1 MSVAPLRLFIN
12 ERKEAEDVGDFAI
25 IKFIQSS
32 CGHYIAVCEG
42 LVLRFKPKVI
52 SVEEETVKIMNAEG
66 NYVNC
71 QEVATIDTGNTLAT
85 GISEDLV
92 EKLNLK
98 DRIDHTNKRCY
109 SGVVKDDD
117 GEPIS
122 KLCSTI
128 PINIKIRERK
138 FSIEAL
144 YDVTPKHTG
153 LLIGMDIIKQLF
165 DEEFT
170 LGN

>member
-1 MSVAPLRLFIN
+1 MSVAPLHLFIN
-12 ERKEAEDVGDFAI
+12 ERKEEDVGDVAI

-32 CGHYIAVCEG
+32 HGGCIAVCEG
-42 LVLRFKPKVI
+42 LVLRYKPKVI
-52 SVEEETVKIMNAEG
+52 SVEEEMVEIMNAEG
-66 NYVNC
+66 NYVKC

-85 GISEDLV
+85 GISEELV
-92 EKLNLK
+92 EKLNLE
-98 DRIDHTNKRCY
+98 DRIDHTNKTCY
-109 SGVVKDDD
+109 SGVVKGDD

-128 PINIKIRERK
+128 PINIKIRKMK
-138 FSIEAL
+138 FSVEAL
-144 YDVTPKHTG
+144 YGVPRKHTG
-153 LLIGMDIIKQLF
+153 LLIGMDIIKKLF